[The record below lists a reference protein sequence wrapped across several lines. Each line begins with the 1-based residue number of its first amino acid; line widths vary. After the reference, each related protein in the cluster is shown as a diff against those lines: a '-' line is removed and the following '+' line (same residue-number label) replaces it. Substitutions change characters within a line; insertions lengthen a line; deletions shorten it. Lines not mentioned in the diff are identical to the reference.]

1 MNATSRD
8 FGLYHGRA
16 GNPRRWLGPTVAAL
30 VVYGLLVAALLA
42 IPERLLPTH
51 EHRVDVAFVDKLDF
65 IQQVAKPEPPPPPA
79 VVPEAA
85 PPANVAPAPKIEPTQ
100 PPIEKPKP
108 AAAAPV
114 VRPEQKVRRLDK
126 PPPVKEFHAPRE
138 MPKDVPKEADPN
150 EDKGVAVY
158 GEPGRGDPAGLEGG
172 VAHGGVAGGTVGGVV
187 ELPDGAQP
195 PRLLPGA
202 TVPPYPPAARADR
215 KSGTVVLKAIVYA
228 DGTIGDVRVLEG
240 DEPFVSAAM
249 TAVRSWRY
257 EPARLNGQ
265 PIAVYR
271 EIRIPFK
278 LSG

>member
-1 MNATSRD
+1 MNVTSRD

-16 GNPRRWLGPTVAAL
+16 GSPRRWLGPTVAAL
-30 VVYGLLVAALLA
+30 AVYALLVASLLA
-42 IPERLLPTH
+42 LPERLLPAH
-51 EHRVDVAFVDKLDF
+51 EHRVDVAFVDTLDF
-65 IQQVAKPEPPPPPA
+65 LQQVAKPEPPPQPPPPA
-79 VVPEAA
+79 APEATPTPT
-85 PPANVAPAPKIEPTQ
+85 PPPVEKPKPAPKAP
-100 PPIEKPKP
+100 P

-114 VRPEQKVRRLDK
+114 VRPEQKVRRLER
-126 PPPVKEFHAPRE
+126 PPPVKEFRAPRE
-138 MPKDVPKEADPN
+138 MPTDVPKEADPS

-158 GEPGRGDPAGLEGG
+158 GEPGRGDPTGLEGG
-172 VAHGGVAGGTVGGVV
+172 VARGGVAGGTVGGVV

-228 DGTIGDVRVLEG
+228 DGTVGDVRVLEG

-249 TAVRSWRY
+249 TAVQSWRY

-265 PIAVYR
+265 AIAVYR